1 MSGRKLAR
9 GIAGIGA
16 VIGGLGMAYGITRG
30 RVRRGNGS
38 DAKTGRKRRC
48 AEQTVPRKSI
58 RVAEEAANKLFAF
71 GTKQWTKELAGKWFT
86 DQDGLRKA
94 IAKVRYQ
101 RTSSEWVVDAGD
113 APCPLYTVLELAE
126 DEEWYKEAYGVFNK
140 KKFGSGEAPGEGDRV
155 TKFFY
160 DGEAYDGTVA
170 EVTVEDVRRR
180 PGEKARR
187 MKLWDV
193 AFDDGDRAGLSEIEA
208 VAARRAFSRRNGA
221 SAR

>member
-1 MSGRKLAR
+1 MVR
-9 GIAGIGA
+9 G
-16 VIGGLGMAYGITRG
+16 
-30 RVRRGNGS
+30 S
-38 DAKTGRKRRC
+38 H
-48 AEQTVPRKSI
+48 
-58 RVAEEAANKLFAF
+58 
-71 GTKQWTKELAGKWFT
+71 
-86 DQDGLRKA
+86 GLRKA
-94 IAKVRYQ
+94 IAK
-101 RTSSEWVVDAGD
+101 
-113 APCPLYTVLELAE
+113 LAE

-170 EVTVEDVRRR
+170 KVTVEDVRRR

-208 VAARRAFSRRNGA
+208 VAARRAFSRCRAPGTQGH
-221 SAR
+221 SAESAPIKFFA

>member
-1 MSGRKLAR
+1 M
-9 GIAGIGA
+9 
-16 VIGGLGMAYGITRG
+16 
-30 RVRRGNGS
+30 
-38 DAKTGRKRRC
+38 
-48 AEQTVPRKSI
+48 PRKSI
-58 RVAEEAANKLFAF
+58 RVAEEAANKLLAF
-71 GTKQWTKELAGKWFT
+71 GTKQWTKELAGKWFA

-94 IAKVRYQ
+94 IAK
-101 RTSSEWVVDAGD
+101 
-113 APCPLYTVLELAE
+113 LAE

-170 EVTVEDVRRR
+170 KVTVEDVRRR

-208 VAARRAFSRRNGA
+208 VAARRAFSRCRAPGTQGH
-221 SAR
+221 SAESAPIKFFA